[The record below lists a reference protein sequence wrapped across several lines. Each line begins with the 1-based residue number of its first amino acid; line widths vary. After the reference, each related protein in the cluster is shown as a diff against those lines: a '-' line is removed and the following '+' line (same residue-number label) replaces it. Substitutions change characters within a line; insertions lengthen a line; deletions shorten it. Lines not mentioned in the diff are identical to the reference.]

1 MESATIVAL
10 GGYAS
15 TRPGSRSGLTPLR
28 TLRLWH
34 DVALSRVRGKTG
46 DLTERQMLILLT
58 IYLESPP
65 HTVRGLAAK
74 LDVTKPVITRAL
86 DTMGA
91 MGLVSR
97 KRDEADKRNVIIQR
111 TVDGALYV
119 EALAETILDNAEDLK

>member
-1 MESATIVAL
+1 MPATGFSPVSHGLSAAR
-10 GGYAS
+10 A
-15 TRPGSRSGLTPLR
+15 
-28 TLRLWH
+28 LRLWH
-34 DVALSRVRGKTG
+34 DVALTRVRGDVG

-58 IYLESPP
+58 IYLETPP

-74 LDVTKPVITRAL
+74 LQVTKPVITRAL

-97 KRDEADKRNVIIQR
+97 KRDPADRRNVIIQR

-119 EALAETILDNAEDLK
+119 EALADTILANAQDLR

>member
-1 MESATIVAL
+1 MAVTGFMPVN
-10 GGYAS
+10 
-15 TRPGSRSGLTPLR
+15 SGLSPGR
-28 TLRLWH
+28 ALRLWH
-34 DVALSRVRGKTG
+34 DVALTRVRGDVG

-58 IYLESPP
+58 IYIETPP

-74 LDVTKPVITRAL
+74 LQVTKPVITRAL

-97 KRDEADKRNVIIQR
+97 KRDDNDRRNVIIQR

-119 EALAETILDNAEDLK
+119 EALAETILRHSGDAA

>member
-1 MESATIVAL
+1 MALTGFATAK
-10 GGYAS
+10 S
-15 TRPGSRSGLTPLR
+15 NLTPQR
-28 TLRLWH
+28 ALRLWH
-34 DVALSRVRGKTG
+34 DVALARVRGNAG

-58 IYLESPP
+58 IYIETPP

-74 LDVTKPVITRAL
+74 LGVTKPVITRAL

-97 KRDEADKRNVIIQR
+97 KRDEADRRNVIIQR

-119 EALAETILDNAEDLK
+119 EALAETITDHGQDMRA